1 MKRIVLS
8 ISTIIIDLLFIH
20 SCIELPSAADDP
32 YCPEVSLIPGE
43 CLINDELDCVYCN
56 RGQKG
61 LWYIFGFTINVDI
74 VYDVVKASY
83 PMIHRHMPTDNVFKR
98 FEANAK
104 IVKKQYEEVWSSID
118 STESTFFYAGDIILT
133 ADVEFAGI
141 PAGENLS
148 GLLKKPRN
156 VSSYVEPFSIEKEEM
171 LNLATATFRSV
182 YGPNN
187 DMDSYFAEDYRAIPL
202 DKQATITY
210 GIPSDDYSFTIETV
224 NFTLQ
229 IPIKSAQYL
238 TWLND
243 KLTDENAQ
251 MTWKEEV
258 LTCSFSS
265 NTGLRL
271 KE

>member
-1 MKRIVLS
+1 
-8 ISTIIIDLLFIH
+8 
-20 SCIELPSAADDP
+20 
-32 YCPEVSLIPGE
+32 
-43 CLINDELDCVYCN
+43 
-56 RGQKG
+56 
-61 LWYIFGFTINVDI
+61 
-74 VYDVVKASY
+74 
-83 PMIHRHMPTDNVFKR
+83 MIHRHMPTDNVFKR